1 MGIRVQISKWGNS
14 LGLRVPRDV
23 AAQTGL
29 TEGVQVDVEARD
41 DGSIIVRKAKPRR
54 YTLEELI
61 AGMTPDKQHPALFD
75 DEPRGREFPNEE
87 PE

>member
-29 TEGVQVDVEARD
+29 TEGAQVDVEACD
-41 DGSIIVRKAKPRR
+41 DGSIVVRKAKPR
-54 YTLEELI
+54 YSLEELI
-61 AGMTPDKQHPALFD
+61 AGMTPDKEHPSWD
-75 DEPRGREFPNEE
+75 DPPRGEE
-87 PE
+87 LL

>member
-1 MGIRVQISKWGNS
+1 MGKRVQISKWGNS

-29 TEGVQVDVEARD
+29 TDGAQVDVEARD
-41 DGSIIVRKAKPRR
+41 DGSIVIRKAKPR

-61 AGMTPDKQHPALFD
+61 AGMTPDKEHPALFD